1 MEHAKK
7 IGMLMIIVAILVA
20 VFGVWLKVYNDK
32 IADVQYN
39 QTGTCILPDGT
50 CIHTT
55 ADSIIYVAIGI
66 AALIAAI
73 GFYLILKKK
82 EPQKDVAKNIIEKS
96 EEKNLSEAPKTMMPE
111 SKKVF
116 DLINQSNGAILQGE
130 LVAKSGM
137 DKVKVSRILDK
148 LEMQGLIERR
158 RHGMSNLV
166 VLKKS
171 SK

>member
-7 IGMLMIIVAILVA
+7 IGILMIIVAVLVA
-20 VFGVWLKVYNDK
+20 VLGVWLKVFNDK

-39 QTGTCILPDGT
+39 QTGTCFLPDGT
-50 CIHTT
+50 CLHTT
-55 ADSIIYVAIGI
+55 ADSIMYSAIGI
-66 AALIAAI
+66 AVFIAAI
-73 GFYLILKKK
+73 GVYLVLRKK
-82 EPQKDVAKNIIEKS
+82 ESQKDVKKMPE
-96 EEKNLSEAPKTMMPE
+96 EEKKPIEAPKSLTSE
-111 SKKVF
+111 AKSIH
-116 DLINQSNGAILQGE
+116 DIISQADGAILQGE

-166 VLKKS
+166 VLKK
-171 SK
+171 K